1 MSENDSNNQNFST
14 NNEQPPVAE
23 TNNNHEKGHTALEKV
38 KKALILVCI
47 PLILRGI
54 AGGNKDLVKT
64 KEFLETKGY
73 DFTDYVE
80 DPFKD
85 ILEYSEETNTIIV
98 GQPAPIEA
106 IVQRNLD
113 VSDENLDEVVDY
125 VNTLNAGNSDIYKN
139 TAGELSA
146 DSRLELPQGVSI
158 QSPIKEILDYV
169 YGDEIASFT
178 GDKPDEAG
186 NTEAQP
192 GYTIENGAGFSNEY
206 KTITIESGDS
216 LDGYAHDLCNKAGIQ
231 STEDI
236 IDTIVGY
243 IMNINHLSSTLIIAG
258 DPIKLPTDLPESF
271 KIKNNTQPISQ
282 PTTESNTQY

>member
-1 MSENDSNNQNFST
+1 MSENDNNNQNYST

-23 TNNNHEKGHTALEKV
+23 ANNNHEKGHAALEKI
-38 KKALILVCI
+38 KKALILICI

-85 ILEYSEETNTIIV
+85 ILEYSEETNTISV

-106 IVQRNLD
+106 IVQRNLG

-125 VNTLNAGNSDIYKN
+125 VDALNAGNTNIYKN
-139 TAGELSA
+139 ANGELSA
-146 DSRLELPQGVSI
+146 DSKLELPDGVSV
-158 QSPIKEILDYV
+158 QSPINELLEYV
-169 YGDEIASFT
+169 YGDEIASFM
-178 GDKPDEAG
+178 GDKSDD
-186 NTEAQP
+186 NISTEGQP
-192 GYTIENGAGFSNEY
+192 VYTIENGAGFSNEL
-206 KTITIESGDS
+206 KTIEIATGDS

-236 IDTIVGY
+236 INTIVSY
-243 IMNINHLSSTLIIAG
+243 IMNVNHLSSTLIITG

-271 KIKNNTQPISQ
+271 KIKNNAQPISQ
-282 PTTESNTQY
+282 PPTESNTQY